1 MIYTIIFMI
10 FAALAIIMALATI
23 STKKLI
29 YSTIYLFVLL
39 LVFSSIFIFLGSSFV
54 GSVEILVYTGAIIIL
69 IVFVLMLT
77 GGNEDEE

>member
-10 FAALAIIMALATI
+10 FAALAIIMAMATI
-23 STKKLI
+23 STKNLI
-29 YSTIYLFVLL
+29 HSTIYLFILL
-39 LVFSSIFIFLGSSFV
+39 LVFSATFIFLGSSFV
-54 GSVEILVYTGAIIIL
+54 GSVEILVYAGAIVVL